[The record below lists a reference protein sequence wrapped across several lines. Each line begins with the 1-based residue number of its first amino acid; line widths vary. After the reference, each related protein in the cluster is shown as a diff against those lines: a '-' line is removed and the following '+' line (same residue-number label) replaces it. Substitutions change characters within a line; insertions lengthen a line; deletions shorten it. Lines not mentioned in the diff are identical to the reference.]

1 MQRLLE
7 ILFGA
12 ERAELPPGAETA
24 VTFDP
29 PQWMGAN
36 AALIN
41 TLLIAGA
48 AVLVLW
54 VYARDGRRPGPRI
67 GLAAL
72 RVVLFAYLLTLI
84 NRPVLRVTETRSEP
98 SVIAVLIDTSISGVV
113 RDTGAASSLALPAG
127 ERPSAPA
134 TLPTAVAPTTSPSDA
149 VASATQPSNDGVELI
164 GGTGPTRLDAAVG
177 LLTGDQQALIRKLAQ
192 THAIHFYRFSRD
204 ASSIGT
210 VPPPDEKSRQAAA
223 DGKTA
228 DRVIDLDPKL
238 LTAIKALQPDGG
250 ATQVVPSLLTV
261 LGDLQGQRLAGVVV
275 ITDGRETPASAPPSV
290 VDRLKKYGTKIY
302 SVPIGAESPL
312 KNVVVTGLSLQESAF
327 KDDMV
332 TAKVTVRAAGYEPGK
347 TVRVRLKDKKS
358 GLVLKN
364 VDGREA
370 EAVATLP
377 DDRTQDVEIV
387 FQPKEIGTIDIV
399 AEADIEEGELS
410 RNDNVLAQPLDVLD
424 GKINVLYVDGYPR
437 WEYRYIKNELIRD
450 KTVNISC
457 LLTSA
462 DRNFSQE
469 GDRPV
474 PDFGPNDP
482 ATGSEFPGPIT
493 RFPEKMEELRK
504 YHVILF
510 GDVDPRQFTDRQIQM
525 LSDYVST
532 EAGGFGMISGPQFS
546 PLEYRN
552 TALEAVLPV
561 TVVGVQPEP
570 EDALYRDGWRPVVT
584 DEGRRGEAAMMFRFF
599 PDKEKNEKYLRED
612 LQPLFWFCRGI
623 AAKSGIGLVYAEH
636 PIATDPTGRKAPLLV
651 LGRFGAGRTLFSA
664 IDDSWRWRYYTGE
677 SVFDTYWVQQIR
689 YLARGKKLAER
700 GIRFAVDREKYE
712 RGEQVK
718 VTLTVLD
725 PTLLIDLPPQIRI
738 DVVND
743 AGQLIRQ
750 EALVRQESPD
760 NLYSVSF
767 PATDRFGS
775 YRVKLPDL
783 NEKIKEQQRNYQII
797 IPRLEL
803 ERPEVDRAGLL
814 RLMPAEQVIPA
825 TEAREKLPL
834 LLTSAAKTIPIIRS
848 IPLWDNPLTI
858 GSLSVSWLPHAL
870 AIFMLL
876 LTTEW
881 VLRKV
886 FGML

>member
-12 ERAELPPGAETA
+12 ERTELPPGAETA

-36 AALIN
+36 AALVN
-41 TLLIAGA
+41 TLLIAA
-48 AVLVLW
+48 AAALVIW
-54 VYARDGRRPGPRI
+54 VYMRDGRRPGARI

-72 RVVLFAYLLTLI
+72 RVILFAYLLTLI
-84 NRPVLRVTETRSEP
+84 NRPVLRVTETRNEP
-98 SVIAVLIDTSISGVV
+98 SVVAVLIDTSISGVV
-113 RDTGAASSLALPAG
+113 RDTGAAAGLALP
-127 ERPSAPA
+127 ESQRTTTP
-134 TLPTAVAPTTSPSDA
+134 TTVPTAGDAPS
-149 VASATQPSNDGVELI
+149 TQPAAEAVELI
-164 GGTGPTRLDAAVG
+164 GGTGPTRLDAAIG
-177 LLTGDQQALIRKLAQ
+177 LLAGDQQALIRKLAQ

-204 ASSIGT
+204 ASAIGT
-210 VPPPDEKSRQAAA
+210 IPPPDEQARTSG
-223 DGKTA
+223 DNTP
-228 DRVIDLDPKL
+228 RVVNLDPKL
-238 LTAIKALQPDGG
+238 LTAIQTLQPDGG

-275 ITDGRETPASAPPSV
+275 ITDGRETPTAAPPGV
-290 VDRLKKYGTKIY
+290 VDRLKKYGTKLY
-302 SVPIGAESPL
+302 AVPIGSESPL
-312 KNVVVTGLSLQESAF
+312 KNVVVSSLNLQESAF

-332 TAKVTVRAAGYEPGK
+332 TAKVAVRAAGYEPGK
-347 TVRVRLKDKKS
+347 TIRVRLKDKKS
-358 GLVLKN
+358 GVPLKT
-364 VDGREA
+364 VDGRDA
-370 EAVATLP
+370 EGSVALA
-377 DDRTQDVEIV
+377 DDRPQEIEIV
-387 FQPKEIGTIDIV
+387 FQPKEIGTIDVI
-399 AEADIEEGELS
+399 AEADVEEGELS
-410 RNDNVLAQPLDVLD
+410 RNDNRIATPLDVLD

-437 WEYRYIKNELIRD
+437 WEYRYIKNEMIRD

-462 DRNFSQE
+462 DRTFSQE
-469 GDRPV
+469 GDRPI
-474 PDFGPNDP
+474 PDFGPADP
-482 ATGSEFPGPIT
+482 STGSEFPGPIT
-493 RFPEKMEELRK
+493 RFPERIEELRK

-532 EAGGFGMISGPQFS
+532 EAGGFGMIAGPQFS

-552 TALEAVLPV
+552 SALEAVLPV
-561 TVVGVQPEP
+561 TLVGVQPEP
-570 EDALYRDGWRPVVT
+570 DDALYRDGWRPIVT

-599 PDKEKNEKYLRED
+599 PDKEKNDKYLRED

-700 GIRFAVDREKYE
+700 GIRFAVEKEKYE
-712 RGEQVK
+712 RGEQIK

-725 PTLLIDLPPQIRI
+725 PTMLLELPPRI
-738 DVVND
+738 DVDIVND
-743 AGQLIRQ
+743 AGQIIRKEALLRQ
-750 EALVRQESPD
+750 EAPD
-760 NLYSVSF
+760 NVYAASF

-775 YRVKLPDL
+775 YQVRLP
-783 NEKIKEQQRNYQII
+783 EVGTKIKPQQRNYQII
-797 IPRLEL
+797 IPRQEL

-814 RLMPAEQVIPA
+814 RLIPAEQVIPA
-825 TEAREKLPL
+825 TEAREKLPT
-834 LLTSAAKTIPIIRS
+834 LLTSAAKTIPIYRS
-848 IPLWDNPLTI
+848 IPLWDNPLTL
-858 GSLSVSWLPHAL
+858 GNATVSWLPHAL

-886 FGML
+886 YGML